1 MKRASAAPFREQ
13 VGQGG
18 SRSAPPTSG
27 LRMPGKNAPSRRSKD
42 RCSGCNWSTCLSKS
56 EEETRVPRPER
67 DGKGK
72 RASRKLAEKL
82 AEERELRRAARRVV
96 HRVVHREK
104 GPRKDD
110 KHAEERE
117 LRRGARDATA
127 TRHAVRREEKRSVLR
142 TFTLVTNTDPG
153 TLMARVKREANE
165 RGAEFRGAE
174 ASGSFSASGV
184 KGVYRMEGK
193 VVTIDITEKPW
204 YVPWALAESELR
216 RLLA

>member
-1 MKRASAAPFREQ
+1 M
-13 VGQGG
+13 GTG
-18 SRSAPPTSG
+18 SLP
-27 LRMPGKNAPSRRSKD
+27 
-42 RCSGCNWSTCLSKS
+42 KS

-72 RASRKLAEKL
+72 RASRKL

-117 LRRGARDATA
+117 LRREARDATA
-127 TRHAVRREEKRSVLR
+127 ARRAVRREEKRSVLR
-142 TFTLVTNTDPG
+142 TFTLVTKTDPG

-174 ASGSFSASGV
+174 ASGMFSASGV

-204 YVPWALAESELR
+204 YVPWALAESELK

>member
-1 MKRASAAPFREQ
+1 
-13 VGQGG
+13 
-18 SRSAPPTSG
+18 
-27 LRMPGKNAPSRRSKD
+27 MP
-42 RCSGCNWSTCLSKS
+42 KS

-127 TRHAVRREEKRSVLR
+127 ARRAVRREKGPRKDDKPSLPDRPKEKRSVLR
-142 TFTLVTNTDPG
+142 TFTLVTKTDPG

-204 YVPWALAESELR
+204 YVPWALAESELK

>member
-1 MKRASAAPFREQ
+1 
-13 VGQGG
+13 
-18 SRSAPPTSG
+18 
-27 LRMPGKNAPSRRSKD
+27 
-42 RCSGCNWSTCLSKS
+42 
-56 EEETRVPRPER
+56 VPRPER

-72 RASRKLAEKL
+72 RASRKPRKL
-82 AEERELRRAARRVV
+82 AEERELRRAAR
-96 HRVVHREK
+96 RVVHREK

-117 LRRGARDATA
+117 LRREARDATA
-127 TRHAVRREEKRSVLR
+127 ARRAVRREEKRSVLR
-142 TFTLVTNTDPG
+142 TFTLVTKTDPG

-204 YVPWALAESELR
+204 YVPWALAESELK

>member
-1 MKRASAAPFREQ
+1 LP
-13 VGQGG
+13 
-18 SRSAPPTSG
+18 
-27 LRMPGKNAPSRRSKD
+27 KN
-42 RCSGCNWSTCLSKS
+42 

-72 RASRKLAEKL
+72 RASRKLAE
-82 AEERELRRAARRVV
+82 ERELRRAARRVV
-96 HRVVHREK
+96 HRER

-117 LRRGARDATA
+117 LRRGARRDATA
-127 TRHAVRREEKRSVLR
+127 ARRAVRREKGPRKDDKPSLPGRPKEKRSVLR
-142 TFTLVTNTDPG
+142 TFTLVTKTDPG
-153 TLMARVKREANE
+153 TLMARAKREANE

-193 VVTIDITEKPW
+193 VVTVDITEKPW
-204 YVPWALAESELR
+204 YVPWALAESELK

>member
-1 MKRASAAPFREQ
+1 
-13 VGQGG
+13 
-18 SRSAPPTSG
+18 
-27 LRMPGKNAPSRRSKD
+27 MP
-42 RCSGCNWSTCLSKS
+42 KS

-117 LRRGARDATA
+117 LRREARDATA
-127 TRHAVRREEKRSVLR
+127 ARRAVRREEKRSVLR
-142 TFTLVTNTDPG
+142 TFTLVTKTDPG
-153 TLMARVKREANE
+153 TLMARAKREANE

-174 ASGSFSASGV
+174 ASGMFSASGV

-204 YVPWALAESELR
+204 YVPWALAESELK

>member
-1 MKRASAAPFREQ
+1 
-13 VGQGG
+13 
-18 SRSAPPTSG
+18 
-27 LRMPGKNAPSRRSKD
+27 MP
-42 RCSGCNWSTCLSKS
+42 KS

-67 DGKGK
+67 DGKGE
-72 RASRKLAEKL
+72 RASRKL

-110 KHAEERE
+110 KPSLPDRPK
-117 LRRGARDATA
+117 
-127 TRHAVRREEKRSVLR
+127 EKRSVLR
-142 TFTLVTNTDPG
+142 TFTLVTKTDPG

-204 YVPWALAESELR
+204 YVPWALAESELK

>member
-1 MKRASAAPFREQ
+1 
-13 VGQGG
+13 
-18 SRSAPPTSG
+18 
-27 LRMPGKNAPSRRSKD
+27 MPKN
-42 RCSGCNWSTCLSKS
+42 

-72 RASRKLAEKL
+72 RASRKLAE
-82 AEERELRRAARRVV
+82 ERELRRAARRVV
-96 HRVVHREK
+96 HRER

-117 LRRGARDATA
+117 LRRGARRDATA
-127 TRHAVRREEKRSVLR
+127 ARRAVRREKGPRKDDKPSLPGRPKEKRSVLR
-142 TFTLVTNTDPG
+142 TFTLVTKTDPG
-153 TLMARVKREANE
+153 TLMARAKREANE

-193 VVTIDITEKPW
+193 VVTIDINEKPW
-204 YVPWALAESELR
+204 YVPWALAESELK

>member
-1 MKRASAAPFREQ
+1 M
-13 VGQGG
+13 
-18 SRSAPPTSG
+18 
-27 LRMPGKNAPSRRSKD
+27 
-42 RCSGCNWSTCLSKS
+42 
-56 EEETRVPRPER
+56 PRPER

-72 RASRKLAEKL
+72 RASRKL

-110 KHAEERE
+110 KPSLPDRPK
-117 LRRGARDATA
+117 
-127 TRHAVRREEKRSVLR
+127 EKRSVLR
-142 TFTLVTNTDPG
+142 TFTLVTKTDPG

-204 YVPWALAESELR
+204 YVPWALAESELK

>member
-1 MKRASAAPFREQ
+1 
-13 VGQGG
+13 
-18 SRSAPPTSG
+18 
-27 LRMPGKNAPSRRSKD
+27 MP
-42 RCSGCNWSTCLSKS
+42 KS

-72 RASRKLAEKL
+72 RASRKPRKL

-110 KHAEERE
+110 KPSLPDRPK
-117 LRRGARDATA
+117 
-127 TRHAVRREEKRSVLR
+127 EKRSVLR
-142 TFTLVTNTDPG
+142 TFTLVTKTDPG

-204 YVPWALAESELR
+204 YVPWALAESELK

>member
-1 MKRASAAPFREQ
+1 
-13 VGQGG
+13 
-18 SRSAPPTSG
+18 
-27 LRMPGKNAPSRRSKD
+27 
-42 RCSGCNWSTCLSKS
+42 
-56 EEETRVPRPER
+56 VPRPER

-72 RASRKLAEKL
+72 RASRKPRKL

-96 HRVVHREK
+96 HREK

-110 KHAEERE
+110 KPSLPDRPK
-117 LRRGARDATA
+117 
-127 TRHAVRREEKRSVLR
+127 EKRSVLR
-142 TFTLVTNTDPG
+142 TFTLVTKTDPG

-204 YVPWALAESELR
+204 YVPWALAESELK

>member
-1 MKRASAAPFREQ
+1 
-13 VGQGG
+13 
-18 SRSAPPTSG
+18 
-27 LRMPGKNAPSRRSKD
+27 MP
-42 RCSGCNWSTCLSKS
+42 KS

-72 RASRKLAEKL
+72 RASRKLAE
-82 AEERELRRAARRVV
+82 ERELRRAAR
-96 HRVVHREK
+96 RVVHREK

-117 LRRGARDATA
+117 LRRGARDSTA
-127 TRHAVRREEKRSVLR
+127 NRRAVRREKGPRKDDKPSLPAWQKEKRSVLR
-142 TFTLVTNTDPG
+142 TITLVTKTAPS

-165 RGAEFRGAE
+165 HGAEFRGGE
-174 ASGSFSASGV
+174 ASGSFSASGF
-184 KGVYRMEGK
+184 KGVYRMKDK

-204 YVPWALAESELR
+204 YVPWALAESELK